1 MQPPANSIIFR
12 ERKQGGRPPGDH
24 PGAGNRRKTIEATN
38 ICRFPA
44 KMPDH
49 RVRSHD
55 QTGPGGVQVARTLAQ
70 TDHPHDPT
78 HITPVDA
85 NGAGPRVLDC
95 EINAAVQS
103 INAAVQSIESD
114 NNSSNGGNYTMA
126 STLPPLAVMPAYRNQ
141 ATSAHMNLGASSN
154 PGAPSW
160 PVAGAPP
167 SANMAAM
174 LNAESATNSMIQ
186 HAHAMSALYHT
197 PWGMGQH

>member
-1 MQPPANSIIFR
+1 MF
-12 ERKQGGRPPGDH
+12 E
-24 PGAGNRRKTIEATN
+24 TL
-38 ICRFPA
+38 
-44 KMPDH
+44 
-49 RVRSHD
+49 HD
-55 QTGPGGVQVARTLAQ
+55 Q
-70 TDHPHDPT
+70 T

-141 ATSAHMNLGASSN
+141 ATSAHMNIGASSN
-154 PGAPSW
+154 PAAPSW

-167 SANMAAM
+167 GANMAAM
-174 LNAESATNSMIQ
+174 LNAESATSSMIQ

-197 PWGMGQH
+197 PCTPWGMGQH